1 MQRTMVD
8 GIAMWSRWQPD
19 RNVYFNSHFVY
30 GGSENVLVDPLPLDD
45 ADAAE
50 IAAQG
55 GAQWIVITNRDHER
69 AAGDA
74 ARRFG
79 AKIAASEPDVGAMSV
94 QADRILRDDDLI
106 AGIRVI
112 GLEGLKT
119 AGEFALWMRTT
130 RALIVGDALWGDPA
144 GSLRMLPD
152 EKLADPMRAV
162 QSLRQLRVVYPRH
175 LLVGDGAP
183 IFDRAYEAI
192 TAYLETRGTAHPNV
206 VNLDEL
212 TYWNRNGPGVYRAG
226 EAEIGFLL
234 GAEKLGYRVAR
245 LDPGNAF
252 CPMHWHTEEE
262 ELFIV
267 WDGAPTLETP
277 HGSKTLRRGDLIA
290 FPTREFGA
298 HKLVNRS
305 DVPASVLMISNTK
318 SAACE
323 VCFYPDSKK
332 LLVDATDLIVRS
344 EPALDYYDGETE
356 HT

>member
-1 MQRTMVD
+1 MQRTVVD

-30 GGSENVLVDPLPLDD
+30 GGGENVLVDPLPLDD

-79 AKIAASEPDVGAMSV
+79 AKIAAAEPDVDAMSV
-94 QADRILRDDDLI
+94 PADRILRDDDLI
-106 AGIRVI
+106 AGMRVI

-119 AGEFALWMRTT
+119 AGEFALWLRSKRT
-130 RALIVGDALWGDPA
+130 LIVGDALWGDPA

-152 EKLADPMRAV
+152 EKLADPLLAV
-162 QSLRQLRVVYPRH
+162 RSLRRLRVVNPRH

-183 IFDRAYEAI
+183 IFDRAYDAI
-192 TAYLETRGTAHPNV
+192 TAYLETRGAAHPNV
-206 VNLDEL
+206 ANLDEL
-212 TYWNRNGPGVYRAG
+212 SYWSSTGPRAYG
-226 EAEIGFLL
+226 GDDAEIGFLL
-234 GAEKLGYRVAR
+234 GAKKLGYRAAR
-245 LDPGNAF
+245 LGPGDAF
-252 CPMHWHTEEE
+252 CPMHWHTAEE

-267 WDGAPTLETP
+267 WEGTPTLETP
-277 HGSKTLRRGDLIA
+277 HGSKTLRPGDLIA
-290 FPTREFGA
+290 FPTRQFGA
-298 HKLVNRS
+298 HKLINRS
-305 DVPASVLMISNTK
+305 DAPAIVIMIAGTDSYD
-318 SAACE
+318 

-332 LLVDATDLIVRS
+332 LLVDATDTIVRS
-344 EPALDYYDGETE
+344 EPTLDYYDGET
-356 HT
+356 